1 MSVDT
6 QRWLRAGDIF
16 ERLFAA
22 PPVERPPLLD
32 SLCGDDAELKRIV
45 NSMLNDEDSAQ
56 AFEQVAAAIVQTSAA
71 ATSTIGNG
79 SGDAEN
85 MRIGP
90 WRLARKIGDGGMGV

>member
-45 NSMLNDEDSAQ
+45 NSMLNEEDSAQ
-56 AFEQVAAAIVQTSAA
+56 AFEQVPAGIVQRSA
-71 ATSTIGNG
+71 ATSTMGNG
-79 SGDAEN
+79 SGEAEN

-90 WRLARKIGDGGMGV
+90 WRLARKIGDG